1 MDEKFNSIPVS
12 VIHFDKD
19 GTVTDVEDYNLDKVE
34 PASWALKGLAAAL
47 LPVIREFYT
56 HEDTPESL
64 PPWNLQSLLPLLFL
78 QVCLNSP
85 ERTFSPYSPYL
96 FLAFQRFSIQTVQVH
111 KYIGDQLLDFWE
123 EPALDNLSQLL
134 HLESDLT
141 DLLMKRVHP
150 QGF

>member
-56 HEDTPESL
+56 HEDNVRAFGAWLKIGKIES
-64 PPWNLQSLLPLLFL
+64 WSGFELF
-78 QVCLNSP
+78 Q
-85 ERTFSPYSPYL
+85 PY
-96 FLAFQRFSIQTVQVH
+96 FFAFNF
-111 KYIGDQLLDFWE
+111 
-123 EPALDNLSQLL
+123 P
-134 HLESDLT
+134 
-141 DLLMKRVHP
+141 
-150 QGF
+150 